1 MRSSPGF
8 EWSYLHYIQCLSWL
22 HWTGF
27 HRYCWR
33 NCTCLIYDGIT
44 NIMIRSH
51 QVYHM
56 VIWVVE
62 FSSGGYQL
70 PSWRWWIYLPSF
82 FLTKFFDQFFWRI
95 FLTIFLTKFFD
106 QFFWPIFWP
115 IFLTNFFNLFLS
127 FRPKFVILLPIALME
142 MTNLLAHPMK
152 YLMNVIA

>member
-56 VIWVVE
+56 VIRVVE

-82 FLTKFFDQFFWRI
+82 FFDQIFWPIFFDEFFWLFFWQSFLTNFFDQ
-95 FLTIFLTKFFD
+95 FFD
-106 QFFWPIFWP
+106 QFFWPIFS
-115 IFLTNFFNLFLS
+115 IYFY
-127 FRPKFVILLPIALME
+127 LLGPSLWFCCQLPSWRWRI
-142 MTNLLAHPMK
+142 
-152 YLMNVIA
+152 YLPTLWSIWWMW